1 MNIKAVLFDLD
12 GTLTRYN
19 LNYFLAR
26 KKISEELNNLKIGV
40 FKTYPGMNINSMI
53 YRAEG
58 KIPDNDFTLL
68 LDRIYN
74 ILSEYELEFAKKV
87 EILPNVKQTLQTL
100 KNDGLKIAIVT
111 NNGSRPAQKAID
123 RYQLNKL
130 IDVLITREDAYRCKP
145 NGAMVKKALDRLK
158 VTSDESIFV
167 GDSVVDILAARNSSV
182 VSVAIP
188 SGPTKS
194 IDLMNNYP
202 NYIIQSISEIPLLI
216 NLISID
222 NS

>member
-26 KKISEELNNLKIGV
+26 KKISEEFNNLKIGV
-40 FKTYPGMNINSMI
+40 FKTHPGMNINSMI
-53 YRAEG
+53 HNAEG

-74 ILSEYELEFAKKV
+74 ILLEYELEFAKKV

-111 NNGSRPAQKAID
+111 NNGSTPAQKAID
-123 RYQLNKL
+123 RNQLNKL

-145 NGAMVKKALDRLK
+145 NGAMVKKALDKLK
-158 VTSDESIFV
+158 VTSDESVFV

-202 NYIIQSISEIPLLI
+202 NYIIQSISEIPSLI

>member
-26 KKISEELNNLKIGV
+26 KKISEEFNNLKIGV
-40 FKTYPGMNINSMI
+40 FKTHPGMNINSMI
-53 YRAEG
+53 HNVEG

-74 ILSEYELEFAKKV
+74 ILLEYELEFAKKV

-111 NNGSRPAQKAID
+111 NNGSTPAQKAID
-123 RYQLNKL
+123 RNQLNKL

-145 NGAMVKKALDRLK
+145 NGAMVKKALDKLK
-158 VTSDESIFV
+158 VTSDESVFV

-202 NYIIQSISEIPLLI
+202 NYIIQSISEIPSLI